1 MKKSASSASGK
12 KVPKNLP
19 IVWRLSLLLF
29 TLDVGLYTISFW
41 LPQIIKSFSGLGNV
55 EVSLLS
61 TIPYIAAAV
70 AMVIAGAHSD
80 RRGERCLH
88 IAAAAL
94 VGAAGLAASAYS
106 QSPVFGLIALSVAA
120 AGIFSSIPLFWSMPA
135 GLLSGIAS
143 AGVIALINSL
153 GNLAGFVGPYLIGLV
168 NDATGSFS
176 ISLLTIAALL
186 VGSAAM
192 ALSLRRSPVN
202 RTTPIQSPT

>member
-1 MKKSASSASGK
+1 MSLLSAFL
-12 KVPKNLP
+12 LP

-29 TLDVGLYTISFW
+29 MLDVGLYTISFW
-41 LPQIIKSFSGLGNV
+41 LPQIIKSFSGLDNV

-61 TIPYIAAAV
+61 AIPYIAAAV
-70 AMVIAGAHSD
+70 AMVIAGTHSD

-88 IAAAAL
+88 IAGAAL
-94 VGAAGLAASAYS
+94 VGAAGLAASAYF

-135 GLLSGIAS
+135 GLLSGLAS

-192 ALSLRRSPVN
+192 ALGLRRSPVN